1 MTSPTLHI
9 EFFFRANQFR
19 RAYVKLPLDSEPPD
33 WPKYV
38 LFYHAIEL
46 ALKAYLIQCGV
57 SVEELRDEY
66 RHDLKKL
73 VNDAVKRGLSLP
85 DGSKEMIADVGGPPV
100 KPGQAAV
107 APHLRIRYPL
117 DSAVYSLGQ
126 FDPYIEHVFKA
137 VARALGMQ

>member
-19 RAYVKLPLDSEPPD
+19 RAYMKLPLDSEPPD

-73 VNDAVKRGLSLP
+73 VNDAVKRGLSLAGWLQGN
-85 DGSKEMIADVGGPPV
+85 DRGRRR
-100 KPGQAAV
+100 AARQTRSGRCGTSPTDTLSARQCSV
-107 APHLRIRYPL
+107 LSRAVRPL
-117 DSAVYSLGQ
+117 
-126 FDPYIEHVFKA
+126 H
-137 VARALGMQ
+137 